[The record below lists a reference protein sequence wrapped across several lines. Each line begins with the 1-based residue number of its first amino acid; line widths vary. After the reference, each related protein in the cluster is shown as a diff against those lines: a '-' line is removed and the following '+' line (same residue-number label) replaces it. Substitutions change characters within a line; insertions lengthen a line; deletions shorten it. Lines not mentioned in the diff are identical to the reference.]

1 MVTTKKD
8 GFEFCAIVYPYTKYN
23 ALCVNFTQNSVDKYI
38 KYINNN
44 RIEQAEIVMED
55 LSFLEQCSTLNM
67 LHITPPY
74 NATKDFDFSPIY
86 KMKEVKFF
94 HCINQFGEQMQ
105 YFATIDY
112 SKIKGL
118 VELSIDANRGSKNFN
133 NIDTLKTLRV
143 GSFLGKKRDL
153 SDLFSSEI
161 LDTLDLIECKEI
173 SLNGIEKSK
182 KLTCLYISYNRS
194 LKDISALEKVKDTLK
209 ALVISK
215 CPKIEDFSV
224 LEKLENL
231 EYLELEGNNI
241 LPNLHFLSKLKNL
254 KTLYFEYN
262 VLDGDLT
269 PCLDIQRVYIKNRRH
284 YNLKD
289 NDLPKGKQ
297 VFGNEDIEEWRRL
310 M

>member
-44 RIEQAEIVMED
+44 KIEQAEIVMED

-67 LHITPPY
+67 LHIYPPY
-74 NATKDFDFSPIY
+74 NATKEFDLSPIY
-86 KMKEVKFF
+86 RMKEIKTLQ
-94 HCINQFGEQMQ
+94 CYNQFGEQMQ
-105 YFATIDY
+105 HFASIDY

-118 VELSIDANRGSKNFN
+118 VQLRIDVNKGTINYNK
-133 NIDTLKTLRV
+133 IDTLKSLIV
-143 GSFLGKKRDL
+143 WQHKGKYNNL
-153 SDLFSSEI
+153 NDLFSSEI
-161 LDTLDLIECKEI
+161 LDTLNLTQCKI
-173 SLNGIEKSK
+173 KSLDGIEKSK
-182 KLTCLYISYNRS
+182 KMQCLYLYYNRS

-262 VLDGDLT
+262 VLDGDIT